1 MNQAE
6 QQIEQVML
14 VVPGKT
20 RYLELIR
27 RVVSGAAHRVGF
39 GEEAL
44 IEIVMAVDEACA
56 NIIEHGYGCASD
68 DRGDSLKI
76 DLRLQLESNRVT
88 ITIRDTGK
96 PFCPTSVAPMDMRD
110 YFTRGR
116 GSGLGI
122 YIMRKFMDEIEHS
135 ALPDGG
141 NRLKLVKYLA

>member
-44 IEIVMAVDEACA
+44 IKIVMAVDEACA
-56 NIIEHGYGCASD
+56 NIIEHGYGCPGD
-68 DRGDSLKI
+68 VRGDSLTI
-76 DLRLQLESNRVT
+76 DLSLLLEADRVT

-96 PFCPTSVAPMDMRD
+96 PFCPTSVEPLDLRE
-110 YFTRGR
+110 YFTHGR

-122 YIMRKFMDEIEHS
+122 YIMRTFVDEIEHS
-135 ALPDGG
+135 TPSGGG